1 MHFMFHSFRATRSM
15 QSSLAWIPLFT
26 LLLGHQVS
34 AKLLD
39 ESCGNSKELN
49 RAGLQAAAWMTA
61 ISNASHFLC
70 GGTLIHKRS
79 YLNT

>member
-1 MHFMFHSFRATRSM
+1 M

-26 LLLGHQVS
+26 LLLVHQVS